1 MAAADLIRNINR
13 GIDRI
18 ENHIRGTGTPIQN
31 PANVID
37 GIRGSLNTVWA
48 NLQNIT
54 AERDQ
59 YQNLLN
65 KINREV
71 LNLRN
76 QIQDLKNQHTNT
88 YWSLRENWEL
98 AQNRQ
103 AELVNTQRERNEHRR
118 NAYRMTIRYNTD
130 VEG

>member
-1 MAAADLIRNINR
+1 MATACLIRNINR

-18 ENHIRGTGTPIQN
+18 ENQSIGTGTPIQN

-37 GIRGSLNTVWA
+37 GIRGSLNTVRVS
-48 NLQNIT
+48 LQNIT
-54 AERDQ
+54 AEHDQ

-65 KINREV
+65 DINREV
-71 LNLRN
+71 PNLRN

-103 AELVNTQRERNEHRR
+103 AEIVNTQRELDEIRR
-118 NAYRMTIRYNTD
+118 NDQRMT
-130 VEG
+130 V

>member
-1 MAAADLIRNINR
+1 MATADLIGNINR
-13 GIDRI
+13 GLNQI
-18 ENHIRGTGTPIQN
+18 EDHIEGVSAPMQN
-31 PANVID
+31 PANVLD
-37 GIRGSLNTVWA
+37 GIRGLLNTIRVT
-48 NLQNIT
+48 LQNIT

-65 KINREV
+65 DINREV
-71 LNLRN
+71 PNLRN

-103 AELVNTQRERNEHRR
+103 AELVNT
-118 NAYRMTIRYNTD
+118 
-130 VEG
+130 